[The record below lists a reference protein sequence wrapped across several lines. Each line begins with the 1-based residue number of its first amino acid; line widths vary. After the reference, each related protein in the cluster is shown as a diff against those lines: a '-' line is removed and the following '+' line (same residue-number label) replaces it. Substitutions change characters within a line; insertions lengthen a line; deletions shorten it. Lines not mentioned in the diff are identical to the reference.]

1 MIVVN
6 EETPKIPTDHIL
18 LCYRSMGGGS
28 STYAELPKNEHL
40 NRLVSKVPGQA
51 FHKNYRTAFF
61 LNLHILQEVLT
72 PSDPFWNSLLSYNI
86 EPPASKYALG
96 RWCGPVLNYFF
107 RQSGLE
113 GV

>member
-51 FHKNYRTAFF
+51 FHKTTR
-61 LNLHILQEVLT
+61 L
-72 PSDPFWNSLLSYNI
+72 P
-86 EPPASKYALG
+86 
-96 RWCGPVLNYFF
+96 YF
-107 RQSGLE
+107 
-113 GV
+113 